1 MNPTNT
7 TEQQNRIA
15 SLKRQI
21 REVTGQDPILHP
33 GTPGRSLPLDMEEQ
47 FLRRILE
54 FESAAKSRPIDHLK
68 KAGIPVT
75 EPGELED
82 GAVHSALWE
91 VLQGLAELHMFFT
104 STDHLSD
111 RELYQKLWNDVLLQ
125 PTEMFSPEGH
135 GAWHYDLCESGQ
147 EDAYLR
153 YYADDF
159 EREEWSG
166 NFPDENLPPKESLPY
181 DRDRFLPKP

>member
-91 VLQGLAELHMFFT
+91 VLQGLADGQAVVTEGL
-104 STDHLSD
+104 
-111 RELYQKLWNDVLLQ
+111 QKLR
-125 PTEMFSPEGH
+125 P
-135 GAWHYDLCESGQ
+135 GAPITIRG
-147 EDAYLR
+147 AGP
-153 YYADDF
+153 ATT
-159 EREEWSG
+159 
-166 NFPDENLPPKESLPY
+166 
-181 DRDRFLPKP
+181 PKP